1 MAHWCFRDLDQT
13 YSILYNTADSTTSSS
28 LEFSFLDMDKKTYKN
43 IKLFFFFDFLNVFIS
58 GFNDLFIFELFGVQF
73 VRQIL

>member
-28 LEFSFLDMDKKTYKN
+28 FKFFLDMDKKTYKN
-43 IKLFFFFDFLNVFIS
+43 IKLFFFDFLNVFIS

>member
-28 LEFSFLDMDKKTYKN
+28 LEFFLDMDKKTYKN
-43 IKLFFFFDFLNVFIS
+43 IKHFFLDFLNVFIS